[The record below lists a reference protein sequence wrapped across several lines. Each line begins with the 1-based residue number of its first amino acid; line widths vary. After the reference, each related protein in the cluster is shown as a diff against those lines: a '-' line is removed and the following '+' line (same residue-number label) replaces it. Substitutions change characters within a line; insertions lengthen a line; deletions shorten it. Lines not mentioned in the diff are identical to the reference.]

1 MEIRGSRLLRFLG
14 LSLFLHLLLL
24 SPLFSPIFFQAS
36 DRLEPPGEELILVRV
51 PDEPWPRG
59 GQLSTAPA
67 ASAFSSPAQDPSEL
81 QGLAP
86 SPGRVKASPSNPA
99 APRKPPGVQAG
110 PLDLGE
116 GGPARERTISLESP
130 SFPYAPYLASVRRKI
145 ERLWGYPAEARA
157 RGVTGELLVG
167 FTILNDGRLSRLDLV
182 KTSGSSILD
191 EAALRAIQQAAPYA
205 PFPKQIDLDR
215 LHITASFLYYH
226 SPVPQKG
233 GP

>member
-1 MEIRGSRLLRFLG
+1 MEIRSSRLLRFLG

-24 SPLFSPIFFQAS
+24 SPLLPPIFFRTS
-36 DRLEPPGEELILVRV
+36 DRLEPAGEELILVRV
-51 PDEPWPRG
+51 PDEPWPKVG
-59 GQLSTAPA
+59 HLSPAPG
-67 ASAFSSPAQDPSEL
+67 ASAFGNPAEDPSDL
-81 QGLAP
+81 NGLAP
-86 SPGRVKASPSNPA
+86 SPGRGKTPPSHPA
-99 APRKPPGVQAG
+99 APRKPPGAHAG
-110 PLDLGE
+110 PLDPGE
-116 GGPARERTISLESP
+116 GSPAREQTISLESP
-130 SFPYAPYLASVRRKI
+130 FSPYAPYLVSVRRKI

-191 EAALRAIQQAAPYA
+191 QAALRAIQQAAPYA

-233 GP
+233 RP

>member
-1 MEIRGSRLLRFLG
+1 MEIRGSRLVRFLS

-24 SPLFSPIFFQAS
+24 SPLFPPIFFQAS
-36 DRLEPPGEELILVRV
+36 EPLEPTSEELILVRV
-51 PDEPWPRG
+51 PDQPWSEM
-59 GQLSTAPA
+59 GQLPTAPA
-67 ASAFSSPAQDPSEL
+67 EVSAFNGLAGYPLNGPSRSPGIGRAPSSPRK
-81 QGLAP
+81 
-86 SPGRVKASPSNPA
+86 SPG
-99 APRKPPGVQAG
+99 APAG
-110 PLDLGE
+110 PLNLGE
-116 GGPARERTISLESP
+116 GGPAREQTISLDGP
-130 SFPYAPYLASVRRKI
+130 SFLYAPYLASVRRKI
-145 ERLWGYPAEARA
+145 ERLWGYPTEARA

-226 SPVPQKG
+226 SPAPPKG